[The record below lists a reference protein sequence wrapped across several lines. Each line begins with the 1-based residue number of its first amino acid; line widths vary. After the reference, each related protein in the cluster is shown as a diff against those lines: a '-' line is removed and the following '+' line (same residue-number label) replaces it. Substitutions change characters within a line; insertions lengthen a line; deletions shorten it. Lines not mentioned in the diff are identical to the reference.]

1 MRTRHNLR
9 YTLEKTLRPYLE
21 KLRQQAQAT
30 PAGIRKQMLLCISA
44 SLLLTILVFFLG
56 LQDGV
61 LKEGFRLPRSG
72 YGGAK
77 QYITLEVSG
86 LTEDTSVPLDITVSP
101 KRYTE
106 EEANAVFRE
115 IYDQLEELVV
125 AEGESFANLQHDLRL
140 MTKLPKYGVQ
150 LSWDFYPELDP
161 ALDAGSVPQDVDVP
175 AEAAVEGEV
184 PQDADAASKA
194 LAENEQSAGEDA
206 MPEALAEGGVSAD
219 EDVLPEDADATAIAM
234 ADQREAARAYYR
246 KYRHL
251 MDSDGTL
258 HNETLPPGTVVTGYL
273 SLIMSTDI
281 VPTSTDGATKY
292 LKTQYHSAPYRI
304 YVGIVPRALS
314 RYESLLLQLQQAI
327 TAEDEGSL
335 GENMLSL
342 PTEIDGQRI
351 YYSEHEDQSYLLLPL
366 LGVIAAM
373 AIYMRQ
379 GQARRTEK
387 KQREALLMLDYSE
400 LVSKLMVYIGAGLT
414 VRNALETIS
423 QHFDALIARGIKA
436 DRPLYQELRTMVIQF
451 RRNMPESEIY
461 LSFGRRVN
469 LKPYTKLVSLIEQ
482 NRMNGARNLRAMLE
496 LEMEDAFEQRKT
508 TARRLGEEA
517 GTKLLLP
524 LFIMLGIVMI
534 IVIVPAMSAL
544 G

>member
-1 MRTRHNLR
+1 MRTRHSLR
-9 YTLEKTLRPYLE
+9 RTLEKTLRPFLQ

-56 LQDGV
+56 LQDDT

-72 YGGAK
+72 YGGQK

-106 EEANAVFRE
+106 EEADAVFRE

-125 AEGESFANLQHDLRL
+125 AEGESFANLQHDLHL

-161 ALDAGSVPQDVDVP
+161 AIAAGSVPQDEDVP
-175 AEAAVEGEV
+175 AEALDENEV
-184 PQDADAASKA
+184 PQDDDA
-194 LAENEQSAGEDA
+194 SA
-206 MPEALAEGGVSAD
+206 EALAEGEAPSD
-219 EDVLPEDADATAIAM
+219 EDTLPEDADAAAIAM
-234 ADQREAARAYYR
+234 AEQREAARAYYR

-281 VPTSTDGATKY
+281 VPENVDGEAKY

-304 YVGIVPRALS
+304 YVGIVPRELS

-327 TAEDEGSL
+327 TAEDEGCL

-351 YYSEHEDQSYLLLPL
+351 YYSEHEDRSYLLLPL

-423 QHFDALIARGIKA
+423 QHFDALIARGIKE

-451 RRNMPESEIY
+451 RRNMPESDIY

>member
-1 MRTRHNLR
+1 MRTRHSLR
-9 YTLEKTLRPYLE
+9 RTLEKTLRPYLQ

-72 YGGAK
+72 YGGSK

-161 ALDAGSVPQDVDVP
+161 ALAAGSVPPDADAP
-175 AEAAVEGEV
+175 AEAAGEGEM
-184 PQDADAASKA
+184 PLGDDAS
-194 LAENEQSAGEDA
+194 AET
-206 MPEALAEGGVSAD
+206 LAEGEAAT
-219 EDVLPEDADATAIAM
+219 EDADTTAIAM
-234 ADQREAARAYYR
+234 AEQREAARAYYR

-258 HNETLPPGTVVTGYL
+258 HNETLAPGTVVTGYL

-281 VPTSTDGATKY
+281 VPTSTDGETKY

-314 RYESLLLQLQQAI
+314 RYESLLLRLQQAI
-327 TAEDEGSL
+327 TSEDEGSL

-351 YYSEHEDQSYLLLPL
+351 YYSEHEDRSYLLLPL

-423 QHFDALIARGIKA
+423 QHFDALIARGIKE

>member
-1 MRTRHNLR
+1 MRTRHSLR
-9 YTLEKTLRPYLE
+9 RTLEKTLLPYLQ

-72 YGGAK
+72 YGGSK

-161 ALDAGSVPQDVDVP
+161 ALSAGSVTQD
-175 AEAAVEGEV
+175 E
-184 PQDADAASKA
+184 
-194 LAENEQSAGEDA
+194 
-206 MPEALAEGGVSAD
+206 
-219 EDVLPEDADATAIAM
+219 
-234 ADQREAARAYYR
+234 ARAYYR

-258 HNETLPPGTVVTGYL
+258 HNETLAPGTVVTGYL

-281 VPTSTDGATKY
+281 VPTSTDGETKY
-292 LKTQYHSAPYRI
+292 LKTQYHSTPYRI

-327 TAEDEGSL
+327 TTEDEGSL

-351 YYSEHEDQSYLLLPL
+351 YYSEHEDRSYLLLPL

-387 KQREALLMLDYSE
+387 KQREAFLMLDYSE

-423 QHFDALIARGIKA
+423 QHFDALIARGIKE
-436 DRPLYQELRTMVIQF
+436 DRPLYQELGTMVIQF

>member
-1 MRTRHNLR
+1 MRTRYSLR
-9 YTLEKTLRPYLE
+9 RTLEKTLRPYLQ

-56 LQDGV
+56 LQDGT

-72 YGGAK
+72 YGGSK

-125 AEGESFANLQHDLRL
+125 TEGESFANLQHDLRL

-161 ALDAGSVPQDVDVP
+161 ALSAGSVTPDANAP
-175 AEAAVEGEV
+175 AEAAAEDEMPLGDDAPAETLAEGEV
-184 PQDADAASKA
+184 SMDVDAPAEAAA
-194 LAENEQSAGEDA
+194 
-206 MPEALAEGGVSAD
+206 
-219 EDVLPEDADATAIAM
+219 EDADATAIAM
-234 ADQREAARAYYR
+234 AEQREAARAYYR

-258 HNETLPPGTVVTGYL
+258 HNETLAPGTVVTGYL

-281 VPTSTDGATKY
+281 VPTSTDGETKY

-327 TAEDEGSL
+327 TTEDEGSL

-351 YYSEHEDQSYLLLPL
+351 YYSEHEDRSYLLLPL

-423 QHFDALIARGIKA
+423 QHFDALIARGIKE

>member
-1 MRTRHNLR
+1 MRTRHSLR
-9 YTLEKTLRPYLE
+9 RTLEKTLRPYLQ

-72 YGGAK
+72 YGGSK
-77 QYITLEVSG
+77 QYIPLEVSG

-161 ALDAGSVPQDVDVP
+161 ALAAGSVTPDANAPTEAAAEDEMPLGDDAP
-175 AEAAVEGEV
+175 AET
-184 PQDADAASKA
+184 
-194 LAENEQSAGEDA
+194 
-206 MPEALAEGGVSAD
+206 LAEGEAAA
-219 EDVLPEDADATAIAM
+219 EDADATAIAM
-234 ADQREAARAYYR
+234 AEQREAARAYYR

-258 HNETLPPGTVVTGYL
+258 HNETLAPGTVVTGYL

-281 VPTSTDGATKY
+281 VPTGTDGETKY

-327 TAEDEGSL
+327 TTEDEGSL

-351 YYSEHEDQSYLLLPL
+351 YYSEHEDRSYLLLPL

-423 QHFDALIARGIKA
+423 QHFDALITRGIKE

>member
-1 MRTRHNLR
+1 MRTRHSLR
-9 YTLEKTLRPYLE
+9 RTLEKTLRPYLQ

-30 PAGIRKQMLLCISA
+30 PAGIRNQMLLCISA

-72 YGGAK
+72 YGGSK

-161 ALDAGSVPQDVDVP
+161 ALAAGSVPQDTD
-175 AEAAVEGEV
+175 AATETAGEGEM
-184 PQDADAASKA
+184 P
-194 LAENEQSAGEDA
+194 LGEDA
-206 MPEALAEGGVSAD
+206 PAEALAEGEVSMD
-219 EDVLPEDADATAIAM
+219 EDASAETLAEGEAAIEDADATAIAM
-234 ADQREAARAYYR
+234 AEQREAARAYYR

-281 VPTSTDGATKY
+281 VPTSTDGETKY

-327 TAEDEGSL
+327 TTEDEGSL

-351 YYSEHEDQSYLLLPL
+351 YYSEHKDRSYLLLPL

-423 QHFDALIARGIKA
+423 QHFDALIARGIKE

>member
-1 MRTRHNLR
+1 MRTRHSLR
-9 YTLEKTLRPYLE
+9 RTLEKTLRPYLQ

-30 PAGIRKQMLLCISA
+30 PVGIRKQMLLCISA

-72 YGGAK
+72 HGGSK

-161 ALDAGSVPQDVDVP
+161 ALAAGSVTP
-175 AEAAVEGEV
+175 
-184 PQDADAASKA
+184 
-194 LAENEQSAGEDA
+194 
-206 MPEALAEGGVSAD
+206 D
-219 EDVLPEDADATAIAM
+219 E
-234 ADQREAARAYYR
+234 ARAYYR

-258 HNETLPPGTVVTGYL
+258 HNETLAPGTVVTGYL

-281 VPTSTDGATKY
+281 VPTGTDGETKY

-327 TAEDEGSL
+327 TTEDEGSL

-351 YYSEHEDQSYLLLPL
+351 YYSEHEDRSYLLLPL

-423 QHFDALIARGIKA
+423 QHFDALIARGIKE

>member
-1 MRTRHNLR
+1 MRTRHSLR
-9 YTLEKTLRPYLE
+9 RTLEKTLQPYLQ

-30 PAGIRKQMLLCISA
+30 PAEIRKQMLLCISA

-56 LQDGV
+56 LQDGT

-72 YGGAK
+72 YGGSK

-125 AEGESFANLQHDLRL
+125 AEGESFANLQHDLHL

-161 ALDAGSVPQDVDVP
+161 ALAADSVPQVEAVP
-175 AEAAVEGEV
+175 AET
-184 PQDADAASKA
+184 
-194 LAENEQSAGEDA
+194 LAENEVPQEDDASA
-206 MPEALAEGGVSAD
+206 EALAVDAVSAD
-219 EDVLPEDADATAIAM
+219 VDAPAEALPEGEVTAEAADAVAIAM
-234 ADQREAARAYYR
+234 AEQREAARAYYR

-281 VPTSTDGATKY
+281 VPKSTDGETKY

-304 YVGIVPRALS
+304 YVSIVPRALS

-351 YYSEHEDQSYLLLPL
+351 YYSEHEDRSYLLLPL

-373 AIYMRQ
+373 SIYMRQ

-423 QHFDALIARGIKA
+423 QHFDALIARGIKE

>member
-1 MRTRHNLR
+1 MRTRHSLR
-9 YTLEKTLRPYLE
+9 RTLEKTLQPYLQ

-56 LQDGV
+56 LQDGI
-61 LKEGFRLPRSG
+61 LKEGFRLPRSA
-72 YGGAK
+72 YGGSK

-161 ALDAGSVPQDVDVP
+161 TLAAGSVPQDT
-175 AEAAVEGEV
+175 
-184 PQDADAASKA
+184 DAA
-194 LAENEQSAGEDA
+194 AETAGEDEVPLGEDA
-206 MPEALAEGGVSAD
+206 TAETLAEGEAAA
-219 EDVLPEDADATAIAM
+219 EDADATAIAM
-234 ADQREAARAYYR
+234 AEQREAARAYYR

-258 HNETLPPGTVVTGYL
+258 HNETLPLGTVVTGYL

-281 VPTSTDGATKY
+281 VPTSTDGETKY

-327 TAEDEGSL
+327 TTEDESSL

-351 YYSEHEDQSYLLLPL
+351 YYREHEDRSYLLLPL

-423 QHFDALIARGIKA
+423 QHFDALIARGIKE

>member
-1 MRTRHNLR
+1 MRTRHSLR
-9 YTLEKTLRPYLE
+9 RTLEKTLRPYLQ

-30 PAGIRKQMLLCISA
+30 PVEIRKQMLLCISA

-61 LKEGFRLPRSG
+61 LKEGFCLPRSG
-72 YGGAK
+72 YGGSK

-86 LTEDTSVPLDITVSP
+86 LTEGTSVPLDITVSP

-125 AEGESFANLQHDLRL
+125 AKGESFANLQHDLHL

-161 ALDAGSVPQDVDVP
+161 VLAAGSVTP
-175 AEAAVEGEV
+175 
-184 PQDADAASKA
+184 DADAATEA
-194 LAENEQSAGEDA
+194 AAADEMLLDEDA
-206 MPEALAEGGVSAD
+206 SAETLAEGEAVT
-219 EDVLPEDADATAIAM
+219 EDADTTVIAM
-234 ADQREAARAYYR
+234 AEQREAARAYYR

-258 HNETLPPGTVVTGYL
+258 HNETLAPGTVVTGYL

-281 VPTSTDGATKY
+281 VPTSTDGETKY

-351 YYSEHEDQSYLLLPL
+351 YYSEHEDRSYLLLPL

-423 QHFDALIARGIKA
+423 QHFDTLIARGIKE

>member
-1 MRTRHNLR
+1 MRTRHSLR
-9 YTLEKTLRPYLE
+9 RTLEKTLLPYLQ

-30 PAGIRKQMLLCISA
+30 PVEIRKQMLLCISA

-61 LKEGFRLPRSG
+61 LKEGFCLPRSG
-72 YGGAK
+72 YGGQK

-106 EEANAVFRE
+106 EEADAVFRE

-161 ALDAGSVPQDVDVP
+161 ALAAGSVPQDEDAP
-175 AEAAVEGEV
+175 AEATGEGEM
-184 PQDADAASKA
+184 PLGDDAPA
-194 LAENEQSAGEDA
+194 
-206 MPEALAEGGVSAD
+206 EALAEGEAVT
-219 EDVLPEDADATAIAM
+219 EDADATAIAM
-234 ADQREAARAYYR
+234 AEQREAARAYYR

-281 VPTSTDGATKY
+281 VPTSTDGETKY

-327 TAEDEGSL
+327 TTEDEDSL

-351 YYSEHEDQSYLLLPL
+351 YYSEHEDRSYLLLPL

-423 QHFDALIARGIKA
+423 QHFDALIARGIKE

-451 RRNMPESEIY
+451 RRNMPESDIY

-496 LEMEDAFEQRKT
+496 LEMEDAFEQRKA

>member
-1 MRTRHNLR
+1 MRTRHSLR
-9 YTLEKTLRPYLE
+9 RTLEKTLQPYLQ

-30 PAGIRKQMLLCISA
+30 PAGIRKQMLLCISV

-72 YGGAK
+72 YGGSK

-161 ALDAGSVPQDVDVP
+161 ALSAGSVTPDADAP
-175 AEAAVEGEV
+175 AEAAAADEMLLDEDASAETLAEGEV
-184 PQDADAASKA
+184 SMDVDAPAEVA
-194 LAENEQSAGEDA
+194 AEN
-206 MPEALAEGGVSAD
+206 
-219 EDVLPEDADATAIAM
+219 ADATAIAM
-234 ADQREAARAYYR
+234 AEQREAARAYYR

-281 VPTSTDGATKY
+281 VPTSTDGETKY
-292 LKTQYHSAPYRI
+292 LKTQYHSTPYRI

-327 TAEDEGSL
+327 TTEDEGSL

-351 YYSEHEDQSYLLLPL
+351 YYSEHEDRSYLLLPL

-423 QHFDALIARGIKA
+423 QHFDALISRGIKE

>member
-1 MRTRHNLR
+1 MRARHSLR
-9 YTLEKTLRPYLE
+9 RTLEKTLRPYLQ

-30 PAGIRKQMLLCISA
+30 PAEIRKQMLLCISA

-56 LQDGV
+56 LQDGT

-72 YGGAK
+72 YGGSK

-106 EEANAVFRE
+106 EEADAVFRE

-125 AEGESFANLQHDLRL
+125 AEGESFANLQHDLHL

-161 ALDAGSVPQDVDVP
+161 AMAAGSVPQDEDVP
-175 AEAAVEGEV
+175 AEALAEDRLPQDADAPAEALDEDEV
-184 PQDADAASKA
+184 PQDADAA
-194 LAENEQSAGEDA
+194 
-206 MPEALAEGGVSAD
+206 
-219 EDVLPEDADATAIAM
+219 AIAM
-234 ADQREAARAYYR
+234 AEQREAARAYYR

-281 VPTSTDGATKY
+281 VPENVDGETKY

-304 YVGIVPRALS
+304 YVGIVPRELS

-327 TAEDEGSL
+327 TAEDAGSL

-351 YYSEHEDQSYLLLPL
+351 YYSEHEDRSYLLLPL

-423 QHFDALIARGIKA
+423 QHFDALIARGIKE

-482 NRMNGARNLRAMLE
+482 NRMNGARNLRALLE

>member
-1 MRTRHNLR
+1 MRTRHSLR
-9 YTLEKTLRPYLE
+9 RTLEKTLRPYLQ

-30 PAGIRKQMLLCISA
+30 PAGIRNQMLLCISA

-72 YGGAK
+72 YGGSK

-161 ALDAGSVPQDVDVP
+161 ALAAGSVPPDADAP
-175 AEAAVEGEV
+175 AEAAGEGEM
-184 PQDADAASKA
+184 PLGDDAS
-194 LAENEQSAGEDA
+194 AET
-206 MPEALAEGGVSAD
+206 LAEGEAAT
-219 EDVLPEDADATAIAM
+219 EDADTTAIAM
-234 ADQREAARAYYR
+234 AEQREAARAYYR

-281 VPTSTDGATKY
+281 VPTSTDGETKY

-304 YVGIVPRALS
+304 YVGIVPRALP

-327 TAEDEGSL
+327 TTEDEGSL

-351 YYSEHEDQSYLLLPL
+351 YYSEHEDRSYLLLPL

-423 QHFDALIARGIKA
+423 QHFDALIARGIKE

>member
-1 MRTRHNLR
+1 MRTRHSLR
-9 YTLEKTLRPYLE
+9 RTLEKTLRPFLQ

-30 PAGIRKQMLLCISA
+30 PAEIRKQMLLCISA

-56 LQDGV
+56 LQDGT
-61 LKEGFRLPRSG
+61 LKEGFCLPRSG
-72 YGGAK
+72 YGGSK

-86 LTEDTSVPLDITVSP
+86 LTEGTSVPLDITVSP

-161 ALDAGSVPQDVDVP
+161 ALAAGSVPQDEDAP
-175 AEAAVEGEV
+175 AEATGEGEM
-184 PQDADAASKA
+184 PLGDDAPA
-194 LAENEQSAGEDA
+194 
-206 MPEALAEGGVSAD
+206 EALAEGEAVT
-219 EDVLPEDADATAIAM
+219 EDADATAIAM
-234 ADQREAARAYYR
+234 AEQREAARAYYR

-258 HNETLPPGTVVTGYL
+258 HNETLAPGTVVTGYL

-281 VPTSTDGATKY
+281 VPTSTDGETKY

-327 TAEDEGSL
+327 TSEDEGSL

-351 YYSEHEDQSYLLLPL
+351 YYSEHEDRSYLLLPL

-423 QHFDALIARGIKA
+423 QHFDALIARGIKE

>member
-1 MRTRHNLR
+1 MRTRHSLR
-9 YTLEKTLRPYLE
+9 RTLEKTLRPYLQ

-72 YGGAK
+72 YGGSK

-161 ALDAGSVPQDVDVP
+161 ALAAGSVTP
-175 AEAAVEGEV
+175 
-184 PQDADAASKA
+184 
-194 LAENEQSAGEDA
+194 
-206 MPEALAEGGVSAD
+206 D
-219 EDVLPEDADATAIAM
+219 E
-234 ADQREAARAYYR
+234 ARAYYR

-258 HNETLPPGTVVTGYL
+258 HNETLAPGTVVTGYL

-281 VPTSTDGATKY
+281 VPTGTDGETKY

-304 YVGIVPRALS
+304 YVGIVPRTLS

-327 TAEDEGSL
+327 TTEDEGSL

-351 YYSEHEDQSYLLLPL
+351 YYSEHEDRSYLLLPL

-423 QHFDALIARGIKA
+423 QHFDALIARGIKE

>member
-1 MRTRHNLR
+1 MRTRHSLR
-9 YTLEKTLRPYLE
+9 RTLEKTLLPYLR

-30 PAGIRKQMLLCISA
+30 PVEIRKQMLLCISA

-56 LQDGV
+56 LQDGT
-61 LKEGFRLPRSG
+61 LKEGFRLPRNS
-72 YGGAK
+72 YGGQK

-106 EEANAVFRE
+106 EEADAVFRE

-150 LSWDFYPELDP
+150 LSWDYYPELDP
-161 ALDAGSVPQDVDVP
+161 ALAAGSVPQDEDAP
-175 AEAAVEGEV
+175 AEATGEGKM
-184 PQDADAASKA
+184 PLGDDAPA
-194 LAENEQSAGEDA
+194 
-206 MPEALAEGGVSAD
+206 EALAEGEAVT
-219 EDVLPEDADATAIAM
+219 EDADATAIAM
-234 ADQREAARAYYR
+234 AEQREAARAYYR

-258 HNETLPPGTVVTGYL
+258 HNETLAPGTVVTGYL

-281 VPTSTDGATKY
+281 VPTSTDGETKY

-327 TAEDEGSL
+327 TSEDEGSL

-351 YYSEHEDQSYLLLPL
+351 YYSEHEDRSYLLLPL

-423 QHFDALIARGIKA
+423 QHFDALIARGIKE

>member
-1 MRTRHNLR
+1 MRTRHSLR
-9 YTLEKTLRPYLE
+9 RTLEKTLRPYLQ

-72 YGGAK
+72 YGGSK

-161 ALDAGSVPQDVDVP
+161 ALAAGSVPPDADAP
-175 AEAAVEGEV
+175 AEAAGEGEM
-184 PQDADAASKA
+184 PLGDDAP
-194 LAENEQSAGEDA
+194 AET
-206 MPEALAEGGVSAD
+206 LAEGGGSTDAD
-219 EDVLPEDADATAIAM
+219 APAEAAAENEAAAEDADATAIAM
-234 ADQREAARAYYR
+234 AEQREAARAYYR

-258 HNETLPPGTVVTGYL
+258 HNETLPPGTVVIGYL

-281 VPTSTDGATKY
+281 VPTSTDGETKY

-327 TAEDEGSL
+327 TTEDEDSL

-351 YYSEHEDQSYLLLPL
+351 YYREHEDRSYLLLPL

-423 QHFDALIARGIKA
+423 QHFDALIARGIKE

>member
-1 MRTRHNLR
+1 MRTRHSLR
-9 YTLEKTLRPYLE
+9 RTLEKTLQPYLQ

-30 PAGIRKQMLLCISA
+30 PAEIRKQMLLCISA

-56 LQDGV
+56 LQDGT

-72 YGGAK
+72 YGGSK

-86 LTEDTSVPLDITVSP
+86 LTEDTSVPLDITVNP

-125 AEGESFANLQHDLRL
+125 AEGESFANLQHDLHL

-161 ALDAGSVPQDVDVP
+161 ALTSGSLPQD
-175 AEAAVEGEV
+175 
-184 PQDADAASKA
+184 
-194 LAENEQSAGEDA
+194 EDA
-206 MPEALAEGGVSAD
+206 PAEALAEDAVSAD
-219 EDVLPEDADATAIAM
+219 VDAPAEALPEGEVTAEAADAVAIAM
-234 ADQREAARAYYR
+234 AEQREAARAYYR

-281 VPTSTDGATKY
+281 VPKSTDGETKY

-304 YVGIVPRALS
+304 YVSIVPRALS

-351 YYSEHEDQSYLLLPL
+351 CYSEHEDRSYLLLPL

-423 QHFDALIARGIKA
+423 QHFDALIARGIKE

>member
-1 MRTRHNLR
+1 MRTRHALR
-9 YTLEKTLRPYLE
+9 RTLEKTLQPYLQ

-30 PAGIRKQMLLCISA
+30 PAEIRKQMLLCISA

-56 LQDGV
+56 LQDGT

-72 YGGAK
+72 YGGSK

-86 LTEDTSVPLDITVSP
+86 LTEDTSVPLDITVNP

-125 AEGESFANLQHDLRL
+125 AEGESFANLQHDLHL

-161 ALDAGSVPQDVDVP
+161 ALASGSLPQD
-175 AEAAVEGEV
+175 
-184 PQDADAASKA
+184 
-194 LAENEQSAGEDA
+194 EDA
-206 MPEALAEGGVSAD
+206 PAEALAEDAVSAD
-219 EDVLPEDADATAIAM
+219 VDAPAEALPEGEVTAEAADAVAIAM
-234 ADQREAARAYYR
+234 AEQRAAARAYYR

-281 VPTSTDGATKY
+281 VPKSTEGETKY

-304 YVGIVPRALS
+304 YVSIVPRALS

-351 YYSEHEDQSYLLLPL
+351 CYSEHEDRSYLLLPL

-423 QHFDALIARGIKA
+423 QHFDALIARGIKE

>member
-1 MRTRHNLR
+1 MRTRHSLR
-9 YTLEKTLRPYLE
+9 RTLEKTLQPYLQ

-30 PAGIRKQMLLCISA
+30 PVGIRKQMLLCISA

-72 YGGAK
+72 YGGSK

-86 LTEDTSVPLDITVSP
+86 LTEDTSIPLDITVSP

-161 ALDAGSVPQDVDVP
+161 ALAAGSVPPDTD
-175 AEAAVEGEV
+175 AATETAGEGEM
-184 PQDADAASKA
+184 PLGDDA
-194 LAENEQSAGEDA
+194 LA
-206 MPEALAEGGVSAD
+206 EALAEGEAAT
-219 EDVLPEDADATAIAM
+219 EDADTTAIAM
-234 ADQREAARAYYR
+234 AEQREAARAYYR

-281 VPTSTDGATKY
+281 VPTSTDGETKY

-327 TAEDEGSL
+327 TTEDEGSL

-351 YYSEHEDQSYLLLPL
+351 YYSEHEDRSYLLLPL

-423 QHFDALIARGIKA
+423 QHFDALIARGIKE

>member
-1 MRTRHNLR
+1 MRTRHSLR
-9 YTLEKTLRPYLE
+9 RTLEKTLQPYLQ

-72 YGGAK
+72 YGGSK

-161 ALDAGSVPQDVDVP
+161 ALAAGSVPQDTDAATETAAEGEVSMDEDAP
-175 AEAAVEGEV
+175 AEAPA
-184 PQDADAASKA
+184 
-194 LAENEQSAGEDA
+194 
-206 MPEALAEGGVSAD
+206 
-219 EDVLPEDADATAIAM
+219 EDADATAIAM
-234 ADQREAARAYYR
+234 AEQREAARAYYR

-258 HNETLPPGTVVTGYL
+258 HNETLAPGTVVTGYL

-281 VPTSTDGATKY
+281 VPTSTDGETKY

-304 YVGIVPRALS
+304 YIGIVPRALS

-327 TAEDEGSL
+327 TTEDEGSL

-351 YYSEHEDQSYLLLPL
+351 YYSEHEDRSYLLLPL

-423 QHFDALIARGIKA
+423 QHFDALIARGIKE

-496 LEMEDAFEQRKT
+496 LEMEDTFEQRKT

>member
-1 MRTRHNLR
+1 MRTRHSLR
-9 YTLEKTLRPYLE
+9 RALEKTLRPFLQ

-61 LKEGFRLPRSG
+61 LKEGFCLPRSG
-72 YGGAK
+72 YGGQK

-86 LTEDTSVPLDITVSP
+86 LTEGTSVPLDITVSP

-106 EEANAVFRE
+106 EEADAVFRE

-161 ALDAGSVPQDVDVP
+161 ALAAGSVPQDADAP
-175 AEAAVEGEV
+175 AEATGEGEM
-184 PQDADAASKA
+184 PLGDDAPA
-194 LAENEQSAGEDA
+194 
-206 MPEALAEGGVSAD
+206 EALAEGEAVT
-219 EDVLPEDADATAIAM
+219 EDADATAIAM
-234 ADQREAARAYYR
+234 AEQREAARAYYR

-258 HNETLPPGTVVTGYL
+258 HNETLAPGTVVTGYL

-281 VPTSTDGATKY
+281 VPTSTDGETKY

-327 TAEDEGSL
+327 TSEDEGSL

-351 YYSEHEDQSYLLLPL
+351 YYSEHEDRSYLLLPL

-423 QHFDALIARGIKA
+423 QHFDALIARGIKE

>member
-1 MRTRHNLR
+1 MRR
-9 YTLEKTLRPYLE
+9 TLEKTLRPYLQ

-72 YGGAK
+72 YGGSK

-161 ALDAGSVPQDVDVP
+161 ALAAGSVTP
-175 AEAAVEGEV
+175 
-184 PQDADAASKA
+184 
-194 LAENEQSAGEDA
+194 
-206 MPEALAEGGVSAD
+206 D
-219 EDVLPEDADATAIAM
+219 E
-234 ADQREAARAYYR
+234 ARAYYR

-258 HNETLPPGTVVTGYL
+258 HNETLAPGTVVTGYL

-281 VPTSTDGATKY
+281 VPTGTDGETKY

-327 TAEDEGSL
+327 TTEDEGSL

-351 YYSEHEDQSYLLLPL
+351 YYSEHEDRSYLLLPL

-387 KQREALLMLDYSE
+387 KQRESLLMLDYSE

-423 QHFDALIARGIKA
+423 QHFDALIARGIKE

>member
-1 MRTRHNLR
+1 MRTRHSLR
-9 YTLEKTLRPYLE
+9 RTLEKTLRPFLQ

-30 PAGIRKQMLLCISA
+30 PAEIRKQMLLCISA

-56 LQDGV
+56 LQDGT
-61 LKEGFRLPRSG
+61 LKEGFCLPRSG
-72 YGGAK
+72 YGGSK

-86 LTEDTSVPLDITVSP
+86 LTEGTSVPLDITVSP

-161 ALDAGSVPQDVDVP
+161 ALAAGSVPQDEDAP
-175 AEAAVEGEV
+175 AEATGEGEM
-184 PQDADAASKA
+184 PLGDDAPA
-194 LAENEQSAGEDA
+194 
-206 MPEALAEGGVSAD
+206 EALAEGEAVT
-219 EDVLPEDADATAIAM
+219 EDADATAIAM
-234 ADQREAARAYYR
+234 AEQREAARAYYR

-258 HNETLPPGTVVTGYL
+258 HNETLAPGTVVTGYL

-281 VPTSTDGATKY
+281 VPTSTDGETKY

-327 TAEDEGSL
+327 TSEDEGSL

-351 YYSEHEDQSYLLLPL
+351 YYSEHEDRSYLLLPL

-423 QHFDALIARGIKA
+423 QHFDALIARGIKE

-482 NRMNGARNLRAMLE
+482 NRMNGARNLRALLE

>member
-1 MRTRHNLR
+1 MRTRHSLR
-9 YTLEKTLRPYLE
+9 RTLEKTLRPYLQ

-30 PAGIRKQMLLCISA
+30 PAEIRKQMLLCISA

-56 LQDGV
+56 LQDGT

-72 YGGAK
+72 YGGSK

-106 EEANAVFRE
+106 EEADAVFRE

-125 AEGESFANLQHDLRL
+125 AEGESFANLQHDLHL

-161 ALDAGSVPQDVDVP
+161 AMAAGAVPQDDDVS
-175 AEAAVEGEV
+175 AEAWTEDEV
-184 PQDADAASKA
+184 PQDADA
-194 LAENEQSAGEDA
+194 SA
-206 MPEALAEGGVSAD
+206 EALAEGEVSAD
-219 EDVLPEDADATAIAM
+219 EEAPAEALPEGEVTAAAADAAAIAM
-234 ADQREAARAYYR
+234 AEQREDARAYYR

-281 VPTSTDGATKY
+281 VPENVDGETKY

-304 YVGIVPRALS
+304 YVGIVPRELS

-327 TAEDEGSL
+327 TAEDAGSL

-351 YYSEHEDQSYLLLPL
+351 YYSEHEDRSYLLLPL

-414 VRNALETIS
+414 VRNALGTIS
-423 QHFDALIARGIKA
+423 QHFDALIARGIKE

-482 NRMNGARNLRAMLE
+482 NRMNGARNLRVLLE

>member
-1 MRTRHNLR
+1 MRTRHSLR
-9 YTLEKTLRPYLE
+9 HTLEKTLRPYLQ

-72 YGGAK
+72 YGGSK

-161 ALDAGSVPQDVDVP
+161 ALAAGSVTP
-175 AEAAVEGEV
+175 
-184 PQDADAASKA
+184 
-194 LAENEQSAGEDA
+194 
-206 MPEALAEGGVSAD
+206 D
-219 EDVLPEDADATAIAM
+219 E
-234 ADQREAARAYYR
+234 ARAYYR

-258 HNETLPPGTVVTGYL
+258 HNETLAPGTVVTGYL

-281 VPTSTDGATKY
+281 VPTGTDGETKY

-327 TAEDEGSL
+327 TTEDEGSL

-342 PTEIDGQRI
+342 PTEIDGHRI
-351 YYSEHEDQSYLLLPL
+351 YYSEHEDRSYLLLPL

-423 QHFDALIARGIKA
+423 QHFDALIARGIKE

>member
-1 MRTRHNLR
+1 MRTRHSLR
-9 YTLEKTLRPYLE
+9 RTLEKTLRPYLQ

-72 YGGAK
+72 YGGSK

-161 ALDAGSVPQDVDVP
+161 ALAAGSVTP
-175 AEAAVEGEV
+175 
-184 PQDADAASKA
+184 DADAAA
-194 LAENEQSAGEDA
+194 
-206 MPEALAEGGVSAD
+206 EALAEGEVSMD
-219 EDVLPEDADATAIAM
+219 EDAAAEGEAAAEDADATAIAM
-234 ADQREAARAYYR
+234 AEQREAARAYYR

-281 VPTSTDGATKY
+281 VPTGTDGETKY

-327 TAEDEGSL
+327 TTEDEGSL

-351 YYSEHEDQSYLLLPL
+351 YYSEHEDRSYLLLPL

-423 QHFDALIARGIKA
+423 QHFDALIARGIKE

>member
-1 MRTRHNLR
+1 MRTRHSLR
-9 YTLEKTLRPYLE
+9 RTLEKTLRPYLQ
-21 KLRQQAQAT
+21 KLRQRAQAT
-30 PAGIRKQMLLCISA
+30 PVGIRKQMLLCISV

-72 YGGAK
+72 YGGSK

-161 ALDAGSVPQDVDVP
+161 ALAAGSVTP
-175 AEAAVEGEV
+175 
-184 PQDADAASKA
+184 
-194 LAENEQSAGEDA
+194 
-206 MPEALAEGGVSAD
+206 D
-219 EDVLPEDADATAIAM
+219 E
-234 ADQREAARAYYR
+234 ARAYYR

-281 VPTSTDGATKY
+281 VPTGTDGETKY

-327 TAEDEGSL
+327 TTEDEGSL

-351 YYSEHEDQSYLLLPL
+351 YYSEHEDRSYLLLPL

-423 QHFDALIARGIKA
+423 QHFDALIARGIKE

>member
-1 MRTRHNLR
+1 MRTRHSLR
-9 YTLEKTLRPYLE
+9 RTLEKTLLPYLR

-30 PAGIRKQMLLCISA
+30 PVEIRKQMLLCISA

-56 LQDGV
+56 LQDGT
-61 LKEGFRLPRSG
+61 LKEGFRLPRNS
-72 YGGAK
+72 YGGQK

-106 EEANAVFRE
+106 EEADAVFRE

-161 ALDAGSVPQDVDVP
+161 ALAAGSVPQDEDAP
-175 AEAAVEGEV
+175 AEATGEGKM
-184 PQDADAASKA
+184 PLGDDAPA
-194 LAENEQSAGEDA
+194 
-206 MPEALAEGGVSAD
+206 EALAEGEAVT
-219 EDVLPEDADATAIAM
+219 EDADATAIAM
-234 ADQREAARAYYR
+234 AEQREAARAYYR

-281 VPTSTDGATKY
+281 VPTSTDGETKY

-327 TAEDEGSL
+327 TTEDEGSL

-351 YYSEHEDQSYLLLPL
+351 YYSEHEDRSYLLLPL

-423 QHFDALIARGIKA
+423 QHFDALIARGIKE

>member
-1 MRTRHNLR
+1 MRTRHSLR
-9 YTLEKTLRPYLE
+9 RTLEKTLRPYLQ

-30 PAGIRKQMLLCISA
+30 PVGIRKQMLLCISA

-72 YGGAK
+72 YGGSK

-106 EEANAVFRE
+106 EEANAIFRE

-161 ALDAGSVPQDVDVP
+161 ALAAGSVTP
-175 AEAAVEGEV
+175 
-184 PQDADAASKA
+184 
-194 LAENEQSAGEDA
+194 
-206 MPEALAEGGVSAD
+206 D
-219 EDVLPEDADATAIAM
+219 E
-234 ADQREAARAYYR
+234 ARAYYR

-258 HNETLPPGTVVTGYL
+258 HNETLAPGTVVTGYL

-281 VPTSTDGATKY
+281 VPTGTDGETKY

-304 YVGIVPRALS
+304 YVGIIPRALS

-327 TAEDEGSL
+327 TTEDEGSL

-351 YYSEHEDQSYLLLPL
+351 YYSEHEDRSYLLLPL

-387 KQREALLMLDYSE
+387 KQRESLLMLDYSE

-423 QHFDALIARGIKA
+423 QHFDALISRGIKE

>member
-1 MRTRHNLR
+1 MRTRHSLR
-9 YTLEKTLRPYLE
+9 RTLEKTLRPYLQ

-56 LQDGV
+56 LQDVV

-72 YGGAK
+72 YGGSK

-161 ALDAGSVPQDVDVP
+161 ALAAGSVPQDTDAA
-175 AEAAVEGEV
+175 AETAGEGEM
-184 PQDADAASKA
+184 PLGDDAS
-194 LAENEQSAGEDA
+194 AET
-206 MPEALAEGGVSAD
+206 LAEGEAAT
-219 EDVLPEDADATAIAM
+219 EDADTTAIAM
-234 ADQREAARAYYR
+234 AEQREAARAYYR

-281 VPTSTDGATKY
+281 VPTSTDGETKY

-327 TAEDEGSL
+327 TTEDEGSL

-351 YYSEHEDQSYLLLPL
+351 YYSEHEDRSYLLLPL

-423 QHFDALIARGIKA
+423 QHFDALIARGIKE

>member
-1 MRTRHNLR
+1 MRTRHSLR
-9 YTLEKTLRPYLE
+9 RTLEKTLRPYLQ

-30 PAGIRKQMLLCISA
+30 PVGIRKQMLLCIST

-72 YGGAK
+72 YGGSK

-161 ALDAGSVPQDVDVP
+161 AMAAGSVLQDEDVP
-175 AEAAVEGEV
+175 AEALAEDRLPQDADAPAAALDEDKV
-184 PQDADAASKA
+184 PQDADAA
-194 LAENEQSAGEDA
+194 
-206 MPEALAEGGVSAD
+206 
-219 EDVLPEDADATAIAM
+219 AIAM
-234 ADQREAARAYYR
+234 AEQREAARAYYR

-281 VPTSTDGATKY
+281 VPENVDGETKY

-304 YVGIVPRALS
+304 YVGIVPRELS

-327 TAEDEGSL
+327 TAEDAGSL

-351 YYSEHEDQSYLLLPL
+351 YYSEHEDRSYLLLPL

-423 QHFDALIARGIKA
+423 QHFDALIARGIKE

>member
-1 MRTRHNLR
+1 MRTRHSLR
-9 YTLEKTLRPYLE
+9 RTLEKTLQPYLQ

-72 YGGAK
+72 YGGSK

-161 ALDAGSVPQDVDVP
+161 AL
-175 AEAAVEGEV
+175 
-184 PQDADAASKA
+184 
-194 LAENEQSAGEDA
+194 
-206 MPEALAEGGVSAD
+206 
-219 EDVLPEDADATAIAM
+219 AM
-234 ADQREAARAYYR
+234 AEQREAARAYYQ

-281 VPTSTDGATKY
+281 VPTSTDGETKY

-327 TAEDEGSL
+327 TTEDEGSL

-351 YYSEHEDQSYLLLPL
+351 YYSEHEDRSYLLLPL

-423 QHFDALIARGIKA
+423 QHFDALIARGIKE

-469 LKPYTKLVSLIEQ
+469 LKPYTKLVNLIEQ

>member
-1 MRTRHNLR
+1 MRTRHSLR
-9 YTLEKTLRPYLE
+9 RTLEKTLRPYLQ

-72 YGGAK
+72 YGGSK

-140 MTKLPKYGVQ
+140 LTKLPKYGVQ

-161 ALDAGSVPQDVDVP
+161 ALAAGSVTP
-175 AEAAVEGEV
+175 
-184 PQDADAASKA
+184 
-194 LAENEQSAGEDA
+194 
-206 MPEALAEGGVSAD
+206 D
-219 EDVLPEDADATAIAM
+219 E
-234 ADQREAARAYYR
+234 ARAYYR

-258 HNETLPPGTVVTGYL
+258 HNETLAPGTVVTGYL

-281 VPTSTDGATKY
+281 VPTGTDGETKY

-327 TAEDEGSL
+327 TTEDEGSL

-351 YYSEHEDQSYLLLPL
+351 YYSEHEDRSYLLLPL

-423 QHFDALIARGIKA
+423 QHFDALIARSIKE

>member
-1 MRTRHNLR
+1 MRTRHSLR
-9 YTLEKTLRPYLE
+9 RTLEKTLRPYLQ

-56 LQDGV
+56 LQDVV

-72 YGGAK
+72 YGGSK

-161 ALDAGSVPQDVDVP
+161 ALAAGSVPQDTDAA
-175 AEAAVEGEV
+175 AETAGEGEM
-184 PQDADAASKA
+184 PLGDDAS
-194 LAENEQSAGEDA
+194 AET
-206 MPEALAEGGVSAD
+206 LAEGEAAT
-219 EDVLPEDADATAIAM
+219 EDADTTAIAM
-234 ADQREAARAYYR
+234 AEQREAARAYYR

-281 VPTSTDGATKY
+281 VPTSTDGETKY

-327 TAEDEGSL
+327 TTEDEGSL

-351 YYSEHEDQSYLLLPL
+351 YYSEHEDRSYLLLPL

-387 KQREALLMLDYSE
+387 KQREVLLMLDYSE

-423 QHFDALIARGIKA
+423 QHFDALIARGIKE

-517 GTKLLLP
+517 GTKLLIP

>member
-1 MRTRHNLR
+1 MRTRHSLR
-9 YTLEKTLRPYLE
+9 RTLEKTLRPYLQ

-30 PAGIRKQMLLCISA
+30 PVGIRKQMLLCISA

-72 YGGAK
+72 YGGSK

-161 ALDAGSVPQDVDVP
+161 ALDAASVPQD
-175 AEAAVEGEV
+175 
-184 PQDADAASKA
+184 
-194 LAENEQSAGEDA
+194 
-206 MPEALAEGGVSAD
+206 
-219 EDVLPEDADATAIAM
+219 
-234 ADQREAARAYYR
+234 AARAYYR

-281 VPTSTDGATKY
+281 VPTSTDGETKY

-327 TAEDEGSL
+327 TTEDEGSL

-351 YYSEHEDQSYLLLPL
+351 YYSEHEDRSYLLLPL

-423 QHFDALIARGIKA
+423 QHFDALIARGIKE

-469 LKPYTKLVSLIEQ
+469 LKQYTKLVSLIEQ

>member
-1 MRTRHNLR
+1 MRTRHSLR
-9 YTLEKTLRPYLE
+9 RTLEKTLQPYLQ

-30 PAGIRKQMLLCISA
+30 PAEIRKQMLLCISA

-56 LQDGV
+56 LQDGT

-72 YGGAK
+72 YGGSK

-125 AEGESFANLQHDLRL
+125 AEGESFANLQHDLHL

-161 ALDAGSVPQDVDVP
+161 ALTSGSLPQD
-175 AEAAVEGEV
+175 
-184 PQDADAASKA
+184 
-194 LAENEQSAGEDA
+194 EDA
-206 MPEALAEGGVSAD
+206 PAEALAEDAVSAD
-219 EDVLPEDADATAIAM
+219 VDAPAEALPEGEVTAEAADAVAIAM
-234 ADQREAARAYYR
+234 AEQREAARAYYR

-281 VPTSTDGATKY
+281 VPKSTDGETKY

-304 YVGIVPRALS
+304 YVSIVPRALS

-351 YYSEHEDQSYLLLPL
+351 YYSEHEDRSYLLLPL

-373 AIYMRQ
+373 SIYMRQ

-423 QHFDALIARGIKA
+423 QHFDALIARGIKE

>member
-1 MRTRHNLR
+1 MKTRHSLR
-9 YTLEKTLRPYLE
+9 RTLEKTLWPFLQ

-30 PAGIRKQMLLCISA
+30 PAEIRKQMLLCISA

-56 LQDGV
+56 LQDGT

-72 YGGAK
+72 YGGSK

-106 EEANAVFRE
+106 EEADAVFRE
-115 IYDQLEELVV
+115 IYEQLEELVV
-125 AEGESFANLQHDLRL
+125 AEGESFANLQHDLHL

-161 ALDAGSVPQDVDVP
+161 AMAAGSVPQDEDVP
-175 AEAAVEGEV
+175 AEAWTEGEA
-184 PQDADAASKA
+184 PS
-194 LAENEQSAGEDA
+194 
-206 MPEALAEGGVSAD
+206 D
-219 EDVLPEDADATAIAM
+219 EDLMPEDADAAAIAM
-234 ADQREAARAYYR
+234 AEQREAARAYYR

-281 VPTSTDGATKY
+281 VPKNVDGEAKY

-304 YVGIVPRALS
+304 YVGIVPRELS

-351 YYSEHEDQSYLLLPL
+351 FYSEHEDRSYLLLPL
-366 LGVIAAM
+366 LGVVAAM

-379 GQARRTEK
+379 GQVRRTEK